1 MISSYSDI
9 LAIEQAPAPNADV
22 KSTYALLQRSAERF
36 ASEPALSFFLTVD
49 QHQTPH
55 RWTYA
60 ELFADITR
68 AANLFRRLGVQ
79 RGDVVA
85 LVLPNL
91 PETHIAMWGA
101 ETAGIA
107 FAVNNQ
113 LESAQM
119 AELLTAAKTRWVVTV
134 GAELDAQINQRTLA
148 ACRAVPDLQGILQIN
163 GARYLGN
170 EPTSSA
176 ADIGDF
182 SQLLAAESGER
193 LQFEP
198 PTEDDVAAYFC
209 TGGTTGLPK
218 IALHS
223 QRNQVAFTGQ
233 LDAVVGEPV
242 LRCGRTVLTALPLFH
257 VNALLATGLSVLAA
271 GGHVLLATPA
281 GYRSPG
287 LIPRFWEIVQTHK
300 INSYSGV
307 PTIFASLLQ
316 VPVGDWDTSSLTV
329 AICGAAPMPAEL
341 IRRFEQQTG
350 QRILEGY
357 GLTESTS
364 ASSVNP
370 ANAVPIA
377 GAVGLRLPWQ
387 DMRAMILDADGN
399 WLRDAETDEVGALC
413 LTGLNVFIGY
423 LDDAHDR
430 NAWFTTPDG
439 RRWLNTGDLGRQD
452 EQGYFW
458 LAGRKKELIIR
469 GGHNIDPRSIEDAL
483 ASHPA
488 VAMCA
493 AVGRPDSY
501 AGELPVVYV
510 QLRQGST
517 ATEQELMAHAE
528 QTISERAA
536 IPKAL
541 TLVDA
546 LPLTAVGKTF
556 KPALVMR
563 EIEGVVRREAAALGV
578 ELESLDVEQCP
589 RRGMVVHYRCRGDS
603 AALAEVLA
611 GYAFLSQAA

>member
-36 ASEPALSFFLTVD
+36 ANEPALSFFLTVD

-163 GARYLGN
+163 GGRYLGN

-399 WLRDAETDEVGALC
+399 WLRDAETDEVGVLC

-423 LDDAHDR
+423 LDDAHNR